1 MGNIIDQHFLELLQ
15 TMTLRIQL
23 SLKNGNLGNKRSRS
37 TGSSVEFSDYK
48 EYLPGD
54 DFRRI
59 DWNAY
64 GRFEKV
70 FVKLFMQEQ
79 ESPVTVFLDIS
90 KSMSFEDKKET
101 AIKIAATFSYVAL
114 SDYDTVSVA
123 LFNEGVTQSLI
134 NLRGSISFNRVMNL
148 LETSQFKGTSNLLE
162 SIQQWEPRL
171 KKGISIIVSDLMF
184 DHELDKVIRLLS
196 FKKQRVI
203 VCHVLSETELNPLF
217 DENMQLID
225 IETQA
230 TLDIDTGI
238 EAINLYKHKLEEYMH
253 DLQTTCKK
261 YKTDYVFVNTS
272 IPIEQFIKQIQLLT

>member
-1 MGNIIDQHFLELLQ
+1 MVIDQKFIELLK

-64 GRFEKV
+64 GRFDKV

-79 ESPVTVFLDIS
+79 ESPVTIFLDTS
-90 KSMSFEDKKET
+90 ASMNFEEKREA
-101 AIKIAATFSYVAL
+101 AIKVAATFSYVAL
-114 SDYDTVSVA
+114 SDYDTVSIA
-123 LFNEGVTQSLI
+123 LFNMTIEQSSV
-134 NLRGSISFNRVMNL
+134 NLRGSMSFNRVIGL
-148 LETSQFKGTSNLLE
+148 LENCSFKGTSNLLE
-162 SIQQWEPRL
+162 SIKNWEPRL
-171 KKGISIIVSDLMF
+171 KKGITIVISDLMF
-184 DHELDKVIRLLS
+184 DHEIEKVIRLLS

-203 VCHVLSETELNPLF
+203 LCHVLCEKEINPFF

-225 IETQA
+225 METKD
-230 TLDIDTGI
+230 TLNIDTGI
-238 EAINLYKHKLEEYMH
+238 EAINLYKKKLEIYINEIH
-253 DLQTTCKK
+253 SICKK
-261 YKTDYVFVNTS
+261 YKTDYVFVNANV
-272 IPIEQFIKQIQLLT
+272 PIEQFIKQIHTLT